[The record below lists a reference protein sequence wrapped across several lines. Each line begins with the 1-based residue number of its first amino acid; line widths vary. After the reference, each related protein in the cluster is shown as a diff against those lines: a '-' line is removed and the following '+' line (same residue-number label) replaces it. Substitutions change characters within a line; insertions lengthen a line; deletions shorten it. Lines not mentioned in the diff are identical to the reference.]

1 MSEQPKPTL
10 ETQSAIGGVNSLG
23 AVTERVFKRLYRG
36 LNRRASEQSV
46 SAPTAA
52 APSTPVRPTNLPEAR
67 ADRDVER
74 QAKLR
79 EALGRREQEIAR
91 LNGILST
98 LNDGIVMQDTDGRIV
113 LINAA
118 AQELLGSQKNFWQSE
133 LGTLFESSRSVV
145 KLDSELTPLGE
156 PQRLQLN
163 NRVIGAQM
171 AAVADISG
179 KQLGTMMVLRDVTE
193 DAIFNRLKDQFAT
206 AISHELRTPM
216 AVIKGVGEVLT
227 AQGEK
232 DGGVPA
238 NNRRL
243 LDTLSRNVDTLD
255 RMVVELLD
263 ISEMG
268 AGSFVVRQ
276 DEVLLEPL
284 VWSVVNGMATEIK
297 RAKLDYTFMVRDE
310 TQLKIAGDEQRLRW
324 AFGHVL
330 QNALRYTEPGGHLEI
345 RLGVQSRRA
354 NTIAIHFIDTGVG
367 ISAKDLPH
375 VFERFYRGEPSTA
388 SGKLLDPRGLGQGLF
403 IARTVAEA
411 HGGMITV
418 RSQPGR
424 GSTFTMLL
432 PALNAA
438 PNLTQGNH

>member
-1 MSEQPKPTL
+1 MSEQPKSNL
-10 ETQSAIGGVNSLG
+10 EAQSAIGGVNSLG
-23 AVTERVFKRLYRG
+23 TVTERVFKRLYRG
-36 LNRRASEQSV
+36 LNRRASNQAAQP
-46 SAPTAA
+46 APV
-52 APSTPVRPTNLPEAR
+52 PSVRPPHLPEAGEPR
-67 ADRDVER
+67 EAER

-79 EALGRREQEIAR
+79 EALQRREQEIAR

-98 LNDGIVMQDTDGRIV
+98 LDDGIIMQDTEGRIV
-113 LINAA
+113 LINNA

-133 LGTLFESSRSVV
+133 LGTLFESSRSLV

-156 PQRLQLN
+156 PKRMQMN
-163 NRVIGAQM
+163 NRVIGAQL

-179 KQLGTMMVLRDVTE
+179 KQIGTMMVLRDVTQ
-193 DAIFNRLKDQFAT
+193 DAVFERLKDQFVT

-216 AVIKGVGEVLT
+216 AVIKGVGEVIA
-227 AQGEK
+227 AQGENAN
-232 DGGVPA
+232 GVPA

-268 AGSFVVRQ
+268 AGSFSVRH
-276 DEVLLEPL
+276 DEVQLEPL

-297 RAKLDYTFMVRDE
+297 RAKMDVTFMVRDE
-310 TQLKIAGDEQRLRW
+310 TRLKVAGDEQRLRW
-324 AFGHVL
+324 AFGHIL

-367 ISAKDLPH
+367 ISTRDLPH
-375 VFERFYRGEPSTA
+375 VFERFYRGEPRTA

-418 RSQPGR
+418 RSQPGK

-432 PALNAA
+432 PALD
-438 PNLTQGNH
+438 PSLDTPEEVQ